1 MKYFLAI
8 DIGASSG
15 RHIVGWCENQETQE
29 KSENQLIRRHES
41 LRVVLTAAALL
52 VLLVRIRPGL
62 SLHAVDVGQGDGI
75 LIQADGASIWM
86 DGGSTDKSDVAKYQ
100 IVPLLHYYG
109 VRKLD
114 CCILTHEDED
124 HRNGLAE
131 LLRNEGENGSVE
143 IGLLLLPSVRAEEK
157 TEGYREMEEL
167 AVEHGVPIRYLKEGD
182 ILEQG
187 RLRMTCLHP
196 EADSSYAE
204 ARWAVFYKKTN
215 KVYISRKQMS
225 VDL

>member
-52 VLLVRIRPGL
+52 VLLVRTRPVL

-100 IVPLLHYYG
+100 ILP
-109 VRKLD
+109 
-114 CCILTHEDED
+114 
-124 HRNGLAE
+124 
-131 LLRNEGENGSVE
+131 
-143 IGLLLLPSVRAEEK
+143 LLPSVRAEEK
-157 TEGYREMEEL
+157 TEGYREMEEH
-167 AVEHGVPIRYLKEGD
+167 AVEHGVPVRYLKEGD